1 MKRRLNLL
9 AAMALTVAGCNEPL
23 PRGDQ
28 PPDQEELITN
38 NQRAAR
44 QEMRDIELY
53 MKRHSIAAT
62 DIGTGVHVSML
73 RNAEGDSAEP
83 DQLVTV
89 NYVMELLSGVE
100 CYRSK
105 PGEPESFRV
114 EHDEVESGLHE
125 AVQHLSIGDSALLI
139 IPSHRAFGLIGDQAK
154 VPMRST
160 VVYRIGVVDIKEA
173 R

>member
-1 MKRRLNLL
+1 M
-9 AAMALTVAGCNEPL
+9 
-23 PRGDQ
+23 
-28 PPDQEELITN
+28 PDQEEPITD

-44 QEMRDIELY
+44 QEMRDIDLY
-53 MKRHSIAAT
+53 LKRRSIAAI
-62 DIGTGVHVSML
+62 DIGTGVHVSKL
-73 RNAEGDSAEP
+73 RDAEGNVAKP

-100 CYRSK
+100 CYKSK

-114 EHDEVESGLHE
+114 EHDDVESGLHE
-125 AVQHLSIGDSALLI
+125 AVQQLSIGDSAVLI

-160 VVYRIGVVDIKEA
+160 VVYRVGVVDIKDV

>member
-1 MKRRLNLL
+1 MRKRTIFLMLG
-9 AAMALTVAGCNEPL
+9 ALTVAGCNDPL
-23 PRGDQ
+23 PRGERL
-28 PPDQEELITN
+28 PDHEELIAD

-53 MKRHSIAAT
+53 LKRHAIAAT
-62 DIGTGVHVSML
+62 DIGTGVHVSVV
-73 RNAEGDSAEP
+73 RKGGGAVAQP

-114 EHDEVESGLHE
+114 EHDDVESGLHE
-125 AVQHLSIGDSALLI
+125 AVQHLGAGDSALLI

-160 VVYRIGVVDIKEA
+160 VVYRIGIVDITTL

>member
-1 MKRRLNLL
+1 MRNVLQLPLL
-9 AAMALTVAGCNEPL
+9 MVLTMGACTDPAPEVHEV
-23 PRGDQ
+23 
-28 PPDQEELITN
+28 PDPEELIDN
-38 NQRAAR
+38 NRRAAR
-44 QEMRDIELY
+44 QEMHDIQLY
-53 MKRHSIAAT
+53 VKRHAITAT
-62 DIGTGVHVSML
+62 DIGTGVHVSVL
-73 RNAEGDSAEP
+73 RNAEGDHAKP

-114 EHDEVESGLHE
+114 EHDDVESGLHE
-125 AVQHLSIGDSALLI
+125 AVQHLSTGDSALII

-160 VVYRIGVVDIKEA
+160 IVYRIGVVGIKQA
-173 R
+173 Q